1 MGMNWFPTDIDSLT
15 SINFINKEQYFENWK
30 QTLKNL
36 EQNKKYRNDIV
47 KKSKSFYDY
56 LKDRFYN

>member
-15 SINFINKEQYFENWK
+15 SINFINKEQYFESWK

-36 EQNKKYRNDIV
+36 EQNKKYRDDIV